1 MKPIFRFP
9 LLVALPLIAAGCTAA
24 NSEAPPTDTATST
37 QSDTT
42 KSDTTKSDTT
52 AADTSSETSTSDS
65 TTSAA
70 DTGAADTGAADT
82 GAAMKSEADTAAAS
96 KTYRK
101 AEMPPGAPDY
111 VAAMK
116 KVAVP
121 MPPQDF
127 KVAEMPRLK
136 VTTNKGSFTL
146 QLNAKEAPLHTKSF
160 VYLAKRGFYDGTVF
174 HRHADLTGQG
184 GFIIQGGDPL
194 SKTAGTREYAGRG
207 GPGYEVPREH
217 NKLTH
222 EKLVIAMARSNDP
235 DSAGSQF
242 YITQAAVPF
251 LDTMGDG
258 YTVFGKVVQGGD
270 VALKLSQD
278 DTIKKIEVLK

>member
-9 LLVALPLIAAGCTAA
+9 LLVALPLIAAGCPAA
-24 NSEAPPTDTATST
+24 NSEAPPTDTTTST
-37 QSDTT
+37 QSDTP
-42 KSDTTKSDTT
+42 KSDTAATDTSTETSSSDSSTN
-52 AADTSSETSTSDS
+52 AADTSDATKSD
-65 TTSAA
+65 
-70 DTGAADTGAADT
+70 
-82 GAAMKSEADTAAAS
+82 AMKSEADKPAAS

-101 AEMPPGAPDY
+101 AAMPPGAPPDY

-116 KVAVP
+116 KAAAP

-127 KVAEMPRLK
+127 KVADRPRLK

-174 HRHADLTGQG
+174 HRHADLTEQG

-194 SKTAGTREYAGRG
+194 SKTAATRQYAGLG

-222 EKLVIAMARSNDP
+222 EKLVIAMARSTDP

-251 LDTMGDG
+251 LDEGDG
-258 YTVFGKVVQGGD
+258 YTVFGKVTEGSD

-278 DTIKKIEVLK
+278 DTIKKIELLK